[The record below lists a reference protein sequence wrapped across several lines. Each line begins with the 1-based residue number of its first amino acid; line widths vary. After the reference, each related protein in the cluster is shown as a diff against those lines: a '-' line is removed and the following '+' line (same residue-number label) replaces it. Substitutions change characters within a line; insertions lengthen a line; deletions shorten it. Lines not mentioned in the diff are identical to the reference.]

1 MSQPPRRDKV
11 DTATLLARVDIVDLI
26 DKYVPLKKAGGEF
39 EACCPFH
46 TEDSPSFKVSPSKQF
61 YHCFGCG
68 ANGDAIKFLQEHQGM
83 SFLDAVAALGGDLPE
98 SQGAPIPAPARQAE
112 KR

>member
-1 MSQPPRRDKV
+1 MPRRGRDDHDKPARV
-11 DTATLLARVDIVDLI
+11 DVDALLAGVDIVDVI
-26 DKYVPLKKAGGEF
+26 GKHVALKKAGAEF

-68 ANGDAIKFLQEHQGM
+68 ANGDAIKFLQEHLGLTFKQ
-83 SFLDAVAALGGDLPE
+83 AV
-98 SQGAPIPAPARQAE
+98 
-112 KR
+112 